1 MSSPI
6 VSPAEILLG
15 GVYIWGNPQL
25 CFPDPQNIT
34 WRDTLDEQNI
44 HAKQHRLQP
53 RAPKCEQLIELLNI
67 PGGGRGREITAVPM
81 CHGE

>member
-1 MSSPI
+1 MCAAFI
-6 VSPAEILLG
+6 QHLLHITSPAEILLG

-44 HAKQHRLQP
+44 DAKVHRLQA
-53 RAPKCEQLIELLNI
+53 RAPKCKS
-67 PGGGRGREITAVPM
+67 
-81 CHGE
+81 